1 MIIFCNAYV
10 SSVFVYFKM
19 RSEKELLIKE
29 NHIVDKLKTKD
40 EIKLISLKIDYYN
53 LYSFTSSKAR
63 NNWIMTGITY
73 ETKEEI
79 ISIEYEKLKEFFDS
93 QVADIWLLFGSTTLK
108 VVCNENHVI
117 SDQVNKV

>member
-79 ISIEYEKLKEFFDS
+79 ISIEYEK
-93 QVADIWLLFGSTTLK
+93 V
-108 VVCNENHVI
+108 
-117 SDQVNKV
+117 